1 MINHLVW
8 ALSFSLAATREIDFS
23 FSSCSYLDVSVRC
36 VLPQPAIYS
45 PPGNASACIGFP
57 HSDVS
62 GSLRTYRSPK
72 PFVVRHVL
80 LRLIVPRHSPCAL
93 LYLTLLKILSRSLF
107 GNLFSFDCFSVF
119 SWIIFSFQCTNS
131 FEVLPSKLNN
141 VFPTHVLPCA
151 RLTSLSI
158 PALRLGLLFP

>member
-1 MINHLVW
+1 MRCLIAVLQPQMINHLVW
-8 ALSFSLAATREIDFS
+8 ALSASLAATREIDLS
-23 FSSCSYLDVSVRC
+23 FSSCSYLDVSVHC

-45 PPGNASACIGFP
+45 PLGNASACIGFP
-57 HSDVS
+57 HSDIS

-107 GNLFSFDCFSVF
+107 SNLFSFDCFSVF
-119 SWIIFSFQCTNS
+119 LGLYSVFNVLTHWICFYQTQW
-131 FEVLPSKLNN
+131 
-141 VFPTHVLPCA
+141 
-151 RLTSLSI
+151 RLTGSN
-158 PALRLGLLFP
+158 R